1 MQQVPQLRVG
11 ATLGRILDF
20 KGHSLLEGT
29 GPRETDVLEKPQ
41 SPFVKLGDVGQGV
54 KATRV
59 GIARQVA
66 QLRKIAEQA
75 SPRSAREPPPK
86 RAHVEDLFATEHP
99 RQPLSILLHGAS
111 GWQY

>member
-1 MQQVPQLRVG
+1 M
-11 ATLGRILDF
+11 LDF
-20 KGHSLLEGT
+20 KGYRLLEGA
-29 GPRETDVLEKPQ
+29 GPREADVPEKPQ

-75 SPRSAREPPPK
+75 SPRPAGEPIPK
-86 RAHVEDLFATEHP
+86 RAHLEDLLATEHP
-99 RQPLSILLHGAS
+99 QQPLSILLHGAS
-111 GWQY
+111 RWQY